1 MGETRLP
8 PETEM
13 RSTHDMVVGL
23 HNRFDTF
30 TKEQHDIR
38 KKVDEL
44 DNRMAVVET
53 VAALHQQANVE
64 ARQSMKEVVAAVE
77 SRLDKLMLGV
87 ALTLISVLGGMSVLL
102 YQSLSG
108 AIG

>member
-8 PETEM
+8 PESEI

-30 TKEQHDIR
+30 AKEQHDIR

-44 DNRMAVVET
+44 DNRMSIVET
-53 VAALHQQANVE
+53 VTSLHQQANVD

-77 SRLDKLMLGV
+77 RRLDKLMLGV
-87 ALTLISVLGGMSVLL
+87 ALTLLSVLGGMSVLL
-102 YQSLSG
+102 YQSLAG
-108 AIG
+108 AI